1 MEQTFKVIGRNKK
14 RFQIVFLIL
23 ILILG
28 LYTQEISTGYIV
40 FFVFGLIHM
49 IGSYRSDSR
58 GIKITDCSL
67 MISISK
73 DEWYDFKFLDIH
85 KIHISSQSSVML
97 KRDIMYVYTDGGQE
111 FLISAYNVD
120 SIENTLSP
128 LCEKYQVE
136 FTRQFSDY
144 KGV

>member
-1 MEQTFKVIGRNKK
+1 M
-14 RFQIVFLIL
+14 
-23 ILILG
+23 
-28 LYTQEISTGYIV
+28 

-49 IGSYRSDSR
+49 IGSYRSDCR

-73 DEWYDFKFLDIH
+73 DEGYDFKFLDID
-85 KIHISSQSSVML
+85 KIHISSQSSVMIKL
-97 KRDIMYVYTDGGQE
+97 DIMYVYTDGGQE
-111 FLISAYNVD
+111 FVISAYNVD

-136 FTRQFSDY
+136 FTRQFSY
-144 KGV
+144 HKGFKLLKKMI